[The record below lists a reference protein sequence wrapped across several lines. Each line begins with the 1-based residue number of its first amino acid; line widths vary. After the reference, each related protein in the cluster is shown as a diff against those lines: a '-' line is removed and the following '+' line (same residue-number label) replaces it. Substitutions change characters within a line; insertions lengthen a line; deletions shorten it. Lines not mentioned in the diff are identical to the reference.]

1 MAFLTKLLLWLGLAL
16 FVIKIVTRGGGQSSL
31 GRFARLR
38 ELGRRLDRAV
48 NVILVLLVASYSVY
62 AILWLLEQP

>member
-1 MAFLTKLLLWLGLAL
+1 VAFLSKLLLWLGLAL
-16 FVIKIVTRGGGQSSL
+16 FAVKLLTRGGQSSL

-48 NVILVLLVASYSVY
+48 NVILVLLVVSYSVY

>member
-1 MAFLTKLLLWLGLAL
+1 VAFLSKLLLWLGLAL
-16 FVIKIVTRGGGQSSL
+16 FAVKLLTRGGQSSL

-38 ELGRRLDRAV
+38 EFGRRLDRAV
-48 NVILVLLVASYSVY
+48 NVILVLLVASYTVY

>member
-1 MAFLTKLLLWLGLAL
+1 VAFLTKLLLWLGLAL
-16 FVIKIVTRGGGQSSL
+16 FAIKLLTRGGQSAQ